1 MSSFADT
8 DELAVYPEPGAMKM
22 LEVTCLYEAK
32 DLLGEG
38 PIWNEDEKAL
48 YWCDNIRSL
57 VHRYD
62 AAAGSTRTW
71 QMKEEIGSLVFR
83 QNGGIVAGMK
93 SGFRFLDLER
103 GTSELVVRAEPD
115 TDNCLNDGKCDRRG
129 RYWCGTINRD
139 LATPN
144 GGLYRL
150 DPDLTC
156 HKMESGII
164 ASNGMAFSP
173 DDRTLYFC
181 DSRQDTVW
189 AYDLDIESGTISNRR
204 VFISTKDVPGRVD
217 GATVDTEGNYWCAH
231 IHDWHIVCYAPDG
244 VEKRRVKL
252 PVQHPTMCTFGG
264 DNYDV
269 MYVTSGTR
277 FLDPKVHGD
286 QPLAGSLFAI
296 HGIGARG
303 LPEPRFAG

>member
-1 MSSFADT
+1 M
-8 DELAVYPEPGAMKM
+8 PEI
-22 LEVTCLYEAK
+22 TCIYEAR
-32 DLLGEG
+32 DVLGEG
-38 PIWNEDEKAL
+38 PIWNEEEKSL
-48 YWCDNIRSL
+48 YWCDNIRSI
-57 VHRYD
+57 VYRYD
-62 AAAGSTRTW
+62 SRLSTTRQW

-83 QNGGIVAGMK
+83 KGGGIVAGMK
-93 SGFRFLDLER
+93 SGFCFLDLET
-103 GTSELVVRAEPD
+103 GKVEHIVTPEPD
-115 TDNCLNDGKCDRRG
+115 TGNCLNDGKCDRRG

-139 LATPN
+139 LKTPN

-150 DPDLTC
+150 DADLTS

-173 DDRTLYFC
+173 DDKTLYFC

-189 AYDLDIESGTISNRR
+189 AYDLDIDSGNISNRR
-204 VFISTKDVPGRVD
+204 VFVSTKDIPGRVD

-231 IHDWHIVCYAPDG
+231 IHGWHVVCYDPKG
-244 VEKRRVKL
+244 REIRRIKL

-277 FLDPKVHGD
+277 FLDPKD
-286 QPLAGSLFAI
+286 AASQPLAGSLFAI
-296 HGIGARG
+296 HDVGAKG

>member
-1 MSSFADT
+1 
-8 DELAVYPEPGAMKM
+8 M
-22 LEVTCLYEAK
+22 LEITCIYEGK
-32 DLLGEG
+32 DVLGEG
-38 PIWNEDEKAL
+38 PIWNEEEQTL
-48 YWCDNIRSL
+48 YWCDNIRSI
-57 VHRYD
+57 VYRYD
-62 AAAGSTRTW
+62 SRTATTRSW

-83 QNGGIVAGMK
+83 KSGGIVAGMK
-93 SGFRFLDLER
+93 SGFCFLDLEKDEALHIV
-103 GTSELVVRAEPD
+103 TAEPG

-139 LATPN
+139 LKTPN

-173 DDRTLYFC
+173 DDKTLYFC

-189 AYDLDIESGTISNRR
+189 AYDLDIDAGAISNRR
-204 VFISTKDVPGRVD
+204 VFISTKDIPGRVD
-217 GATVDTEGNYWCAH
+217 GATVDAEGNYWCAH
-231 IHDWHIVCYAPDG
+231 IHGWHVVCYDPKG
-244 VEKRRVKL
+244 REIRRIKL

-264 DNYDV
+264 ANYDV

-277 FLDPKVHGD
+277 FLDPND
-286 QPLAGSLFAI
+286 SASQPLAGSLFAI
-296 HGIGARG
+296 SGVGAKG

>member
-1 MSSFADT
+1 
-8 DELAVYPEPGAMKM
+8 M
-22 LEVTCLYEAK
+22 LEITCVYEGK
-32 DLLGEG
+32 DVLGEG
-38 PIWNEDEKAL
+38 PIWNEDEGAL

-57 VHRYD
+57 VYRHEPRTG
-62 AAAGSTRTW
+62 ATRVW

-83 QNGGIVAGMK
+83 QKGGIVAGMK
-93 SGFRFLDLER
+93 SGFCFVDLDKDEVQHIV
-103 GTSELVVRAEPD
+103 SAEPG

-139 LATPN
+139 LKTAN

-150 DPDLTC
+150 DADHTC

-189 AYDLDIESGTISNRR
+189 AYDLDIDSGAISNRR
-204 VFISTKDVPGRVD
+204 VFISTKDVPDRVD
-217 GATVDTEGNYWCAH
+217 GATVDAEGNYWCAH
-231 IHDWHIVCYAPDG
+231 IHGWHVVCYDPTG
-244 VEKRRVKL
+244 REIRRIKL

-264 DNYDV
+264 PGYDV

-277 FLDPKVHGD
+277 FLDPRESVN
-286 QPLAGSLFAI
+286 QPQAGALFAI
-296 HGIGARG
+296 RGLGVTG
-303 LPEPRFAG
+303 LPEPKFAG

>member
-1 MSSFADT
+1 
-8 DELAVYPEPGAMKM
+8 M
-22 LEVTCLYEAK
+22 LEINCLAETK
-32 DLLGEG
+32 DVLGEG
-38 PIWNEDEKAL
+38 PIWNENEKSL

-62 AAAGSTRTW
+62 SSSGKVKTW
-71 QMKEEIGSLVFR
+71 QMNEEIGSLVFR
-83 QNGGIVAGMK
+83 RKGGIVAGMK
-93 SGFRFLDLER
+93 SGFCHVDLEKGETR
-103 GTSELVVRAEPD
+103 HLVTAEPG

-139 LATPN
+139 LKTPN

-150 DPDLTC
+150 DPDLSC

-173 DDRTLYFC
+173 DNKTMYFC

-189 AYDLDIESGTISNRR
+189 AYDLDIDTGSLSNRR

-217 GATVDTEGNYWCAH
+217 GATVDTEGNYWCAL
-231 IHDWHIVCYAPDG
+231 IHDWHIACFAPDG
-244 VEKRRVKL
+244 KEIRRIKL

-277 FLDPKVHGD
+277 FLEPEKHGP
-286 QPLAGSLFAI
+286 QPLAGALFSI
-296 HGIGARG
+296 HGLGARG
-303 LPEPRFAG
+303 LPEPYFEG

>member
-1 MSSFADT
+1 MVEIDCVFKAQD
-8 DELAVYPEPGAMKM
+8 V
-22 LEVTCLYEAK
+22 
-32 DLLGEG
+32 LGEG
-38 PIWNEDEKAL
+38 PIWNESDSSL

-62 AAAGSTRTW
+62 SRSRAVKTW
-71 QMKEEIGSLVFR
+71 QMSEEIGSLVFR
-83 QNGGIVAGMK
+83 NNGGIIAGMK
-93 SGFRFLDLER
+93 SGFCFVDLEAN
-103 GTSELVVRAEPD
+103 TVENIAIAEPD
-115 TDNCLNDGKCDRRG
+115 TGNCLNDGKCDRRG

-139 LATPN
+139 LKTPN

-156 HKMESGII
+156 HTMETGII
-164 ASNGMAFSP
+164 ASNGLAFSP

-189 AYDLDIESGTISNRR
+189 AYDFDIDSGAISNKR
-204 VFISTKDVPGRVD
+204 VFLSTKDVPGRVD

-231 IHDWHIVCYAPDG
+231 IHDWHVVCHSPEG
-244 VEKRRVKL
+244 REVRRIRL

-264 DNYDV
+264 ENYDV

-277 FLDPKVHGD
+277 FLDAKIHGD

-296 HGIGARG
+296 HGVGAQG
-303 LPEPRFAG
+303 LPEPKFAG